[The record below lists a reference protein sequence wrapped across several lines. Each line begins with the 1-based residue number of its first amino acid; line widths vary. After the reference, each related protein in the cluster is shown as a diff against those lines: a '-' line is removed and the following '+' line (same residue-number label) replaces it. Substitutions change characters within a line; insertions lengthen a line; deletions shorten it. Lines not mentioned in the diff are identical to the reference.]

1 MSETEIADLPSIDP
15 TTGLYRAELLYE
27 VIDGVEVVKP
37 DMGVYEGRIATIL
50 SRKLDSFAEDRE
62 LGLVVTEVMF
72 RLDLSKRTLRRPDV
86 AFVSY
91 DRWSRDR
98 KLPPGNGWDIVPDL
112 MIEVVSPTDMAVD
125 VVAKIEEFLA
135 AGVGQ
140 VWAIYPDSQLAQ
152 IFERSGGIRV
162 IRSGG
167 ELTAEPLLPGF
178 RLPLAELFRNGV
190 DR

>member
-1 MSETEIADLPSIDP
+1 MTQNETAVFPSLDP
-15 TTGLYRAELLYE
+15 TAGLHRAELLYE

-50 SRKLDSFAEDRE
+50 SRKLDSFAEDRD

-72 RLDLSKRTLRRPDV
+72 RLDPTKRTLRRPDV

-91 DRWSRDR
+91 DRWARDR
-98 KLPPGNGWDIVPDL
+98 KLPSGNGWDVVPDL
-112 MIEVVSPTDMAVD
+112 MIEVVSPTDLAVE
-125 VVAKIEEFLA
+125 VIGKIEEFLA
-135 AGVGQ
+135 AGVDQ
-140 VWAIYPDSQLAQ
+140 VWAIFPDSKLVQV
-152 IFERSGGIRV
+152 FDRTGGFRV

-167 ELTAEPLLPGF
+167 DLTAEPSLPGF
-178 RLPLAELFRNGV
+178 RVPLSELFRNGV